1 MKLTLWI
8 PAAESPRWP
17 CVMSWL
23 NMEAPDGCEL
33 TFVRSLANN
42 PKYSWNKVV
51 RDFLATDGEWLWSSH
66 NDVCFLPGT
75 LPRLLSWGKPLIS
88 ALVFMRAGLP
98 LPHIWRGYDE
108 QKIYAMRVRDTQE
121 FFGRH
126 PEAMLWGPQVMQPR
140 PEDALAEIDFT
151 STSCTLMHR
160 TVLEAIRDKYGE
172 DQWFLMDN
180 DYTGGGE
187 DRRFFERAREVGFPA
202 FVDRSCVAG
211 HLAGDT
217 PIGVMDFMAW
227 SSVSNVLGTGERGT
241 FHVDNIIWKNSSGI
255 LPEGPPVEMTL
266 EAIRLVKEGILKVGD
281 DMPDPEYQYV
291 PLEYLPTVAGRFRSD

>member
-23 NMEAPDGCEL
+23 NMEAPDDCEL

-51 RDFLATDGEWLWSSH
+51 KDFLLTDGDWLWSCH
-66 NDVCFLPGT
+66 NDVCFVPET
-75 LPRLLSWGKPLIS
+75 LPRLLSWDKPLIS
-88 ALVFMRAGLP
+88 ALVFMRAGIP
-98 LPHIWRGYDE
+98 LPHVWRGYDE
-108 QKIYAMRVRDTQE
+108 QKIYAMRVRDTAE

-126 PEAMLWGPQVMQPR
+126 QEAMKWGPQVMFPR
-140 PEDALAEIDFT
+140 PDDALAEIDFT

-160 TVLEAIRDKYGE
+160 TVLEAMRDKFGE

-187 DRRFFERAREVGFPA
+187 DRRFFERAREAGFPA
-202 FVDRSCVAG
+202 YVDRSCVVG

-217 PIGVMDFMAW
+217 PIGVMDFMVYN
-227 SSVSNVLGTGERGT
+227 SVSNILGTGERGT
-241 FHVDNIIWKNSSGI
+241 FHAENIIWNSGSEPLMYPPNNI
-255 LPEGPPVEMTL
+255 LTDALRKLGDGEAVIGGGKL
-266 EAIRLVKEGILKVGD
+266 EPGFAMIGNYI
-281 DMPDPEYQYV
+281 
-291 PLEYLPTVAGRFRSD
+291 T